1 MPFGGEGG
9 MTGLAEPFAHA
20 HEPLGVPQNVSARP
34 PGRGVPMSG
43 QEGSGL
49 GEESVRIGFG
59 VVAANRGH
67 AVIAPG
73 DHFLPTYPLDRS
85 PG

>member
-1 MPFGGEGG
+1 MPFDGEGG

-20 HEPLGVPQNVSARP
+20 YEPLRVPQNVGARP
-34 PGRGVPMSG
+34 PGRRVPMSG

>member
-1 MPFGGEGG
+1 
-9 MTGLAEPFAHA
+9 
-20 HEPLGVPQNVSARP
+20 
-34 PGRGVPMSG
+34 MSG

-49 GEESVRIGFG
+49 DEKSVRIGFG
-59 VVAANRGH
+59 VVAANCGH

-73 DHFLPTYPLDRS
+73 DHFLPTDPLDRS